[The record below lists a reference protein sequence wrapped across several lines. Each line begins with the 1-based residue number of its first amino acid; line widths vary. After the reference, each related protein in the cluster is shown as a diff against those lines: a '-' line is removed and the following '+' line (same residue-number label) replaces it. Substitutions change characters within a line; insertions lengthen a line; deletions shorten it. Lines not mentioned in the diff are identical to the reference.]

1 MRSRRIMVLLTTVL
15 VLGVGCAS
23 DPHRVDSRRPVP
35 PPTRPAA
42 DYRPQPP
49 AFGSLFTEAGSDMFT
64 DLRARRVGDII
75 IVEIVENA
83 SAKKKNDTKAERT
96 NEWKAG
102 VPYFFGLAGGLR
114 RESGSKNTD
123 PLIQADFT
131 SKHDAKSELK
141 REDTM
146 TASIGCT
153 VVEVLPNGNLVIR
166 GSREIEVNGE
176 TQYIVLEGVV
186 RPVDVASDNTVKST
200 QIADAKIYYTGR
212 GVLTDKQKPGW
223 LARLLDHI
231 WPF

>member
-1 MRSRRIMVLLTTVL
+1 
-15 VLGVGCAS
+15 
-23 DPHRVDSRRPVP
+23 
-35 PPTRPAA
+35 
-42 DYRPQPP
+42 
-49 AFGSLFTEAGSDMFT
+49 
-64 DLRARRVGDII
+64 
-75 IVEIVENA
+75 
-83 SAKKKNDTKAERT
+83 
-96 NEWKAG
+96 
-102 VPYFFGLAGGLR
+102 
-114 RESGSKNTD
+114 
-123 PLIQADFT
+123 
-131 SKHDAKSELK
+131 
-141 REDTM
+141 M